1 VREVRKKIS
10 IRLADLSPVVMALIP
25 NPRQPPSRGESLA
38 QVTSDQSKLWA
49 SRTRLLLAGAF
60 IAGVVV
66 GGVGILMLKS
76 TPRPSSS
83 QSPQPRRYAS
93 ATPVPDDSSAIFLL
107 DFSTAWTAQSK
118 GYTALDGQLW
128 VPEIKVVVKNMGV
141 LEISEVYLRAV
152 FLDEKG
158 VITSESSESIK
169 SIPPG
174 YAKGPVFILGTV
186 GYTSKPSLRWNA
198 PATKWRYEL
207 YQGHS
212 SSGPWKQIQTG
223 LVMSPGR

>member
-1 VREVRKKIS
+1 
-10 IRLADLSPVVMALIP
+10 MALIP
-25 NPRQPPSRGESLA
+25 HPRQPPSRRESLA
-38 QVTSDQSKLWA
+38 QVTADQNKLWT

-66 GGVGILMLKS
+66 GGVGISMVES
-76 TPRPSSS
+76 TSRPRRS
-83 QSPQPRRYAS
+83 QSPEPMRYAS

-107 DFSTAWTAQSK
+107 DFSTTWTAQSR

-128 VPEIKVVVKNMGV
+128 VPEIKMVVKNMGV
-141 LEISEVYLRAV
+141 LEINEVYLRAV

-174 YAKGPVFILGTV
+174 YAKGPIFILGTV
-186 GYTSKPSLRWNA
+186 GYMSKPSLRWNA

-212 SSGPWKQIQTG
+212 SSGPWKQIQSG
-223 LVMSPGR
+223 FVMCAIR